1 MAEGGVVIVS
11 EGMFSI
17 EEVTEILRGNKKFP
31 KDIHSRGFKPAK
43 IKQKFRTR
51 NGRGRSGKCRI
62 FTREEI
68 LYEEM
73 CRYAINKPMII
84 IGTILI
90 MIEIGYNFFEL
101 DLMIISNFIAEVL
114 KFENITRPEINRV
127 LMKLENSDLF
137 EKLVLKNQ
145 IGLQAAYRLYR

>member
-1 MAEGGVVIVS
+1 MAEGGMIIVS
-11 EGMFSI
+11 EGMFSL
-17 EEVTEILRGNKKFP
+17 EEVAEILRGNKKFP
-31 KDIHSRGFKPAK
+31 KDIYSRGFKPAK

-73 CRYAINKPMII
+73 CRHAINKPMII

-90 MIEIGYNFFEL
+90 MIEIGYNFFEI
-101 DLMIISNFIAEVL
+101 DSEKISTFIEVL
-114 KFENITRPEINRV
+114 KFEKITRQEIGRV
-127 LMKLENSDLF
+127 LMKLEDSNLF
-137 EKLVLKNQ
+137 ERLVLKNQ